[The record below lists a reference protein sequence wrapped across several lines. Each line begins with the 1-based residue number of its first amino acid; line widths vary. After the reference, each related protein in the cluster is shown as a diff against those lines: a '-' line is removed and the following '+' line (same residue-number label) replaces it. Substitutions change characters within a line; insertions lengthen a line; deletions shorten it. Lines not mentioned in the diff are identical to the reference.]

1 MPRTMEYGK
10 RGSRA
15 RARGKGEKVMA
26 HEISVVNGVAE
37 AAFAEKPAWH
47 GLGTLVD
54 NLMTPAQALDAAHL
68 RWTVEKRP
76 IYIKAGEA
84 FNEVPDK
91 VATFR
96 QDTNEYLGTVGA
108 DWVPVQNEEQAN
120 FIAALVGSG
129 AVVECVGALRQ
140 GKRTFWTVKAPGDV
154 VIGGQDVVS
163 KYLVVCNGHDGSLAF
178 RAFWS
183 PTRVVCANTL
193 RAALGGNLQDSVA
206 LFHRSKV
213 SDHLADARRT
223 LGLADAYYNKLG
235 EEFTRMLD
243 RVLSDAEFRIY
254 VEEVIPETAKEGG
267 PTKMEAA
274 ARERITKNYFET
286 GRGREMA
293 GRTAWGAYNAVA
305 EYLSHQKEYSTRE
318 RQFEQIVLGGN
329 GVGEAQQ
336 RAFKLAAALSA

>member
-1 MPRTMEYGK
+1 
-10 RGSRA
+10 
-15 RARGKGEKVMA
+15 MA

-37 AAFAEKPAWH
+37 AAFAIQPAWH
-47 GLGTLVD
+47 GLGELVD
-54 NLMTPAQALDAAHL
+54 NLMTPVQALDKAHL

-96 QDTNEYLGTVGA
+96 QDTNEYLGTVGS
-108 DWVPVQNEEQAN
+108 DWVPVQNVEQAD
-120 FIAALVGSG
+120 FISALVGNG

-140 GKRTFWTVKAPGDV
+140 GRRTFWTVKAPGDV

-163 KYLVVCNGHDGSLAF
+163 KYLIVCNGHDGSLAF

-223 LGLADAYYNKLG
+223 LGLADAYYTKLAA
-235 EEFTRMLD
+235 EFTKMLD
-243 RVLSDAEFRIY
+243 KALADAEFRIY
-254 VEEVIPETAKEGG
+254 VDAVIPETAKDGG

-274 ARERITKNYFET
+274 AREQITRNYFDT
-286 GRGREMA
+286 GIGREMA

-305 EYLSHQKEYSTRE
+305 EFLSHQKEYSSGE
-318 RQFEQIVLGGN
+318 RKFEQIVLGGN
-329 GVGEAQQ
+329 GVGETQQ
-336 RAFKLAAALSA
+336 RAFRLAAELAATP